1 MTRIRL
7 ATSLDREDVRKV
19 YLRAFSEDERQVVST
34 IAVNLLSEVTSP
46 ETISLVT
53 ETDGALL
60 GHIAFSPVTIDNR
73 NNWEGYIL
81 APLGVVPEYQNRRIG
96 SNLIENGIERLSKMG
111 VNGLFVYGD
120 PKYYGK
126 FGFNADLA
134 SKYSPPYEL
143 QYPFGWQAIVLNEGS
158 PEKGTVRISCVA
170 SLRDP
175 ELW

>member
-7 ATSLDREDVRKV
+7 ATNLDREDIRKV
-19 YLRAFSEDERQVVST
+19 HLRAFSKDERQVVST
-34 IAVNLLSEVTSP
+34 VAVNLLGEETSP

-60 GHIAFSPVTIDNR
+60 GHIAFSPVTIENR
-73 NNWEGYIL
+73 KNWEGYIL
-81 APLGVVPEYQNRRIG
+81 APLGVLPECQNRRIG
-96 SNLIENGIERLSKMG
+96 SNLIEDGIERLSKMG
-111 VNGLFVYGD
+111 VNVLFVYGD

-158 PEKGTVRISCVA
+158 LETATVRITCVA
-170 SLRDP
+170 SLCDP